1 MQGQEEQADVNTV
14 EPIRDKKKLQEIL
27 EGLERDE
34 TTHGKRMF
42 LLFATLYFTGLRVCD
57 VVKLQKKHVSGEA
70 IITTEQKTNKKQ
82 RIVIPPDLRTIF
94 DERLKG
100 LSDSDYLF
108 PSRKHRPDGTDR
120 HITTRDAGYDMT
132 IIKKRFSLNFP
143 FACHSLRKTHGYMR
157 YKYYG
162 DSLEVLRLHFN
173 HADEATTR
181 RYIGIDE
188 EERNKTMQKLH
199 AGEYRPQRAEHPTR
213 RKGKDGAELVITRL
227 DREDNG
233 RLWGESKK
241 EASRRKKEKEKKEK
255 LKKQQKKEYDKARY
269 QRLKAAREAEKKGE

>member
-1 MQGQEEQADVNTV
+1 MNTV
-14 EPIRDKKKLQEIL
+14 EPIRDRKKLQEIL
-27 EGLERDE
+27 EGLERDN
-34 TTHGKRMF
+34 TPHGKRMY
-42 LLFATLYFTGLRVCD
+42 LLFATLFFTGLRVCD

-70 IITTEQKTNKKQ
+70 IITTEQKTGKKQ
-82 RIVIPPDLRTIF
+82 RIVIPPDLRAIF
-94 DERLKG
+94 DVRLQG

-108 PSRKHRPDGTDR
+108 ESRKHRPDGTDR
-120 HITTRDAGYDMT
+120 HITTRDAGYDMQL
-132 IIKKRFSLNFP
+132 IKKRFSLNFP

-188 EERNKTMQKLH
+188 EERNKTLQKLH
-199 AGEYRPQRAEHPTR
+199 AGDYRPQKAEHPTR
-213 RKGKDGAELVITRL
+213 RKGKDGAELEIMRF

-233 RLWGESKK
+233 RMWGEAKK
-241 EASRRKKEKEKKEK
+241 EAARRAKEKEREAA
-255 LKKQQKKEYDKARY
+255 LKKQHKKEYDKQRY
-269 QRLKAAREAEKKGE
+269 QKIKAARETENKEE